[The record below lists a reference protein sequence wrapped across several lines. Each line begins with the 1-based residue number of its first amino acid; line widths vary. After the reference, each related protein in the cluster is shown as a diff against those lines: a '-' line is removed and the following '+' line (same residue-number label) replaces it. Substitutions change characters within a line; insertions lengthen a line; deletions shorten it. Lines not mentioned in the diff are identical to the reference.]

1 MAHTLGDLSAAYDD
15 GMPELPA
22 SVRIA
27 LWVTA
32 AWHDGSPLDSAVES
46 ALPDVDAVG
55 SGIRTMD
62 LWRDLGERTVL
73 VALPTSGDPSSL
85 PRCGSNALAAA
96 LEAEECVVAPG
107 LGAMLVPSWS
117 TFGAPGATG
126 PDVGTRLDWT
136 AYDCD
141 PVPTHRVEALDPR
154 ETIRLL
160 TGGVLEASEQLEA
173 LGGQP
178 FDASSA
184 RESLPRPGRW
194 ALPDEVS
201 PQALRAIT
209 FAATVGNAATAGLDG
224 PQDALVV
231 STLQRRLAVLRDL
244 RRVAE
249 RALVDATNAGAAALA
264 QPRTSR

>member
-1 MAHTLGDLSAAYDD
+1 
-15 GMPELPA
+15 MPELPA

-32 AWHDGSPLDSAVES
+32 TWQDGGSLEEAVQS

-55 SGIRTMD
+55 PGISTLD

-73 VALPTSGDPSSL
+73 AALPSSGDPSSL
-85 PRCGSNALAAA
+85 PRCGADAMAAA

-117 TFGAPGATG
+117 SFGAPGATG
-126 PDVGTRLDWT
+126 ADAGTRLDWT

-154 ETIRLL
+154 ETVRVL
-160 TGGVLEASEQLEA
+160 TGRVLEVTDQLDA

-178 FDASSA
+178 FDAASA
-184 RESLPRPGRW
+184 RDALPRPGRW
-194 ALPDEVS
+194 ALPDAVS
-201 PQALRAIT
+201 APVLRAIT
-209 FAATVGNAATAGLDG
+209 FAATIGNAATAGLDG
-224 PQDALVV
+224 PQDALVGT
-231 STLQRRLAVLRDL
+231 TLQRRLDLLRDL
-244 RRVAE
+244 RRLAE

>member
-1 MAHTLGDLSAAYDD
+1 MHRAYDD

-27 LWVTA
+27 LWVTS
-32 AWHDGSPLDSAVES
+32 AWHGGESLDAAINS

-55 SGIRTMD
+55 SGVRTLD

-73 VALPTSGDPSSL
+73 VALPSSGDATSL
-85 PRCGSNALAAA
+85 PRCGADALAAA
-96 LEAEECVVAPG
+96 VEAEECLVAPG
-107 LGAMLVPSWS
+107 LGALLVPSWS

-126 PDVGTRLDWT
+126 ADAGTRLDWT

-141 PVPTHRVEALDPR
+141 PVPIRRVEALDPR
-154 ETIRLL
+154 ETTRAL
-160 TGGVLEASEQLEA
+160 TTAVLEATSQLDG

-184 RESLPRPGRW
+184 REAMPRSGQW
-194 ALPDEVS
+194 ALPDDL
-201 PQALRAIT
+201 PGQALRAIT
-209 FAATVGNAATAGLDG
+209 FAAAISTAAAAGIDG
-224 PQDALVV
+224 PQDGPDGR
-231 STLQRRLAVLRDL
+231 TQQRRLDLLRNL

-249 RALVDATNAGAAALA
+249 RSLADATNAGVSAVAH
-264 QPRTSR
+264 PRTSR

>member
-1 MAHTLGDLSAAYDD
+1 
-15 GMPELPA
+15 MPELPA

-32 AWHDGSPLDSAVES
+32 TWQDGGSLEEAVQS

-55 SGIRTMD
+55 PGISALD
-62 LWRDLGERTVL
+62 LWRELGERTVL
-73 VALPTSGDPSSL
+73 VALPSSGDPSSL
-85 PRCGSNALAAA
+85 PRCGTDAMDAA

-126 PDVGTRLDWT
+126 ADAGTRLDWT

-154 ETIRLL
+154 ETVRVL
-160 TGGVLEASEQLEA
+160 TGRVLEVTDQLDA

-178 FDASSA
+178 FDAASA
-184 RESLPRPGRW
+184 RDALPRPGRW
-194 ALPDEVS
+194 ALPDAVS

-209 FAATVGNAATAGLDG
+209 FAAAIGNAATAGLDG
-224 PQDALVV
+224 PQDALVGT
-231 STLQRRLAVLRDL
+231 TLQHRLDLLRDL
-244 RRVAE
+244 RRLAE
-249 RALVDATNAGAAALA
+249 RALVEATNAGAAALA
-264 QPRTSR
+264 QRRTSR

>member
-1 MAHTLGDLSAAYDD
+1 
-15 GMPELPA
+15 MPELPA
-22 SVRIA
+22 SVRVA

-32 AWHDGSPLDSAVES
+32 SWQDDGALEAAIES

-55 SGIRTMD
+55 AGIATLD
-62 LWRDLGERTVL
+62 LWRELGERSVL
-73 VALPTSGDPSSL
+73 VGLPASGDPSSL
-85 PRCGSNALAAA
+85 PRCGVDAMGAA
-96 LEAEECVVAPG
+96 LEAEECVLAPS
-107 LGAMLVPSWS
+107 LGAMLVPSWF

-126 PDVGTRLDWT
+126 ADAGTRLDWT
-136 AYDCD
+136 AYDCA

-154 ETIRLL
+154 ETIRIL
-160 TGGVLEASEQLEA
+160 TERVLEVTDQLDA

-184 RESLPRPGRW
+184 REALPRPGRW

-209 FAATVGNAATAGLDG
+209 FAATIGNAATAGLDG
-224 PQDALVV
+224 PQDALVG
-231 STLQRRLAVLRDL
+231 STTERRLELLRDL

-249 RALVDATNAGAAALA
+249 RALVDATNAGVAALA